1 MLRSYPTGSPCTNW
15 SHVDY
20 PDMEVFMTIDPKDN
34 RLFTVPQ
41 TQAMLGIGRTTLWNM
56 IASGEIESV
65 RIGRSRRIPAEA
77 IDRYVEGLRAKDG

>member
-1 MLRSYPTGSPCTNW
+1 
-15 SHVDY
+15 
-20 PDMEVFMTIDPKDN
+20 MEVFMTIDTKDQ

-77 IDRYVEGLRAKDG
+77 IDRYVEGLRAKGG

>member
-1 MLRSYPTGSPCTNW
+1 
-15 SHVDY
+15 
-20 PDMEVFMTIDPKDN
+20 MTIDMGDK

-65 RIGRSRRIPAEA
+65 RIGRSRRITAEA
-77 IDRYVEGLRAKDG
+77 IDQFVEGLRAKGG

>member
-1 MLRSYPTGSPCTNW
+1 
-15 SHVDY
+15 
-20 PDMEVFMTIDPKDN
+20 MEVFMTIDTKDK

-65 RIGRSRRIPAEA
+65 RIGRSRRITAEA
-77 IDRYVEGLRAKDG
+77 IDQFVEGLRAKGG